1 MSPLSVRT
9 MTASLFFHNGTPAH
23 QADLERVAFA
33 GFAHFTAMQMRGSS
47 VRGLA
52 LHLAR
57 LRNASDTM
65 FGTHLDD
72 DVVSTHLRQAVAAGP
87 DDASVTVY
95 IASRPG
101 EFEAAD
107 APTLETFVRISDP
120 ADPPVGPV
128 SLDVTPH
135 LRDLPEI
142 KHVGEVGKT
151 LHLRRA
157 RARGFDDALF
167 VDGEQFVSEAT
178 IWNIVF
184 WDGSKILWPRAAI
197 LDGITQQIAR
207 QQISLVG
214 IQQESLPVPVAHIS
228 PQWSAAIMNSWSPG
242 IPVSR
247 IGNVN
252 LSEGTPLLEILH
264 QAHAADE
271 PQSLRRP
278 FE

>member
-1 MSPLSVRT
+1 
-9 MTASLFFHNGTPAH
+9 MTASFFFHNGTPAH
-23 QADLERVAFA
+23 EADLERVAFA
-33 GFAHFTAMQMRGSS
+33 GFAHFTAMQIRDSS

-57 LRNASDTM
+57 LRSASDTM

-72 DVVSTHLRQAVAAGP
+72 EVVSAHLRQAVAAGP
-87 DDASVTVY
+87 NDVSVTVFV
-95 IASRPG
+95 ASRPG
-101 EFEAAD
+101 EFEAAET
-107 APTLETFVRISDP
+107 PTLETFVRISDP
-120 ADPPVGPV
+120 ADPPAGPL
-128 SLDVTPH
+128 SLDITPH
-135 LRDLPEI
+135 MRDLPEI

-167 VDGEQFVSEAT
+167 VDGEQHVSEAT

-184 WDGSKILWPRAAI
+184 WDGSRILWPRAAM
-197 LDGITQQIAR
+197 LDGITQQVTR
-207 QQISLVG
+207 QQLSHAG
-214 IQQESLPVPVAHIS
+214 IQQETLPVPVAHIS
-228 PQWSAAIMNSWSPG
+228 PHWSAAIMNSWSPG
-242 IPVSR
+242 IAVSR

-252 LSEGTPLLEILH
+252 LSEATPLLKLLH

-271 PQSLRRP
+271 PQNLRRP